1 MVCAYCSYLHSFQMH
16 LLRRRD
22 LDRDLVR
29 RPDVVDRQL
38 LVHQLMD
45 Q

>member
-1 MVCAYCSYLHSFQMH
+1 MHPLHH
-16 LLRRRD
+16 RD
-22 LDRDLVR
+22 LGRDLVR

>member
-1 MVCAYCSYLHSFQMH
+1 MH
-16 LLRRRD
+16 LLRRHD
-22 LDRDLVR
+22 LGRDLVH

-45 Q
+45 HLNDKD

>member
-1 MVCAYCSYLHSFQMH
+1 MH
-16 LLRRRD
+16 LLRHRD
-22 LDRDLVR
+22 LDRDLVH

-45 Q
+45 LQNGKD

>member
-1 MVCAYCSYLHSFQMH
+1 MH
-16 LLRRRD
+16 LLRHRD

-45 Q
+45 RLNDMD

>member
-1 MVCAYCSYLHSFQMH
+1 MH
-16 LLRRRD
+16 LLHRHD
-22 LDRDLVR
+22 LGRDLVH

>member
-1 MVCAYCSYLHSFQMH
+1 MH
-16 LLRRRD
+16 LPRRHD
-22 LDRDLVR
+22 LVRDLVR

-45 Q
+45 RLNDKD

>member
-1 MVCAYCSYLHSFQMH
+1 MHPLHH
-16 LLRRRD
+16 RD
-22 LDRDLVR
+22 LGRDLVR

-45 Q
+45 L